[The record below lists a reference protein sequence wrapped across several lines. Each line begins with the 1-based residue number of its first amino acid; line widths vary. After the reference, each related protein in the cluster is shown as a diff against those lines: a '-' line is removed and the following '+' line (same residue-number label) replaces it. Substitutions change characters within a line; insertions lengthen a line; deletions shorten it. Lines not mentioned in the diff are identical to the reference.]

1 MTTEKLSP
9 VIRSIDEPPAAAVER
24 SSGATIQV
32 LLGPEDGVP
41 NFITRRFTLEPGGRI
56 PEHRH
61 PSIEH
66 EQLMLEGEM
75 HLRLDGQLKIVR
87 AGDCIF
93 IPQRVAH
100 SYENQG
106 KSRVRFLCIIPRSS
120 DYETE
125 WL

>member
-1 MTTEKLSP
+1 MTTEKRLP
-9 VIRSIDEPPAAAVER
+9 VIRSINEPDAAEVER

-41 NFITRRFTLEPGGRI
+41 NFITRRFTLDPGGRI

-75 HLRLDGQLKIVR
+75 HLVLDGEVKVVR

-93 IPQRVAH
+93 IPPHVAH
-100 SYENQG
+100 SYENHG
-106 KSRVRFLCIIPRSS
+106 EVPARFLCIIPRTE